1 MELQHTENKEVIAIP
16 LDEEPTFKKV
26 WFMFQ
31 TLHKE
36 MQATKEIMKASS
48 LETDKKFQESRDLLS
63 QSSLES
69 EKKLQE
75 TERILKQQMKE
86 VRQEIG
92 GIGRSQGEV
101 AERYFFHAIKKN
113 MQLLHI
119 DLREIERN
127 LNRYRKEL
135 DLREEYDLVLTNTDV
150 LVVVEIKYKFRK
162 MEVEKFYERKL
173 PNFRLMFP
181 ERKNYQIIGA
191 IAGFAFEKECIEL
204 ATQYG
209 FLVLTREGKH
219 LEILN
224 ENIKLY

>member
-1 MELQHTENKEVIAIP
+1 MYPNKTAKKTIRMDTQIVENKP
-16 LDEEPTFKKV
+16 LDFDQI
-26 WFMFQ
+26 WLMFQ
-31 TLHKE
+31 ETRELIH
-36 MQATKEIMKASS
+36 QNS
-48 LETDKKFQESRDLLS
+48 LAAEKRSQEA
-63 QSSLES
+63 
-69 EKKLQE
+69 EKHLQE

-127 LNRYRKEL
+127 LNRYSKNL
-135 DLREEYDLVLTNTDV
+135 NLREEYDLVLTNTDV
-150 LVVVEIKYKFRK
+150 LVVVEIKYKFREI
-162 MEVEKFYERKL
+162 EVQKFYERKL

-181 ERKNYQIIGA
+181 ERKNYKIIGA
-191 IAGFAFEKECIEL
+191 IAGFAFEKDCIEL
-204 ATQYG
+204 ATEYG

-224 ENIKLY
+224 ENIKHY